1 MARPKKQ
8 TQELSEDKVKEL
20 KMLVAN
26 FEMLE
31 NTKEET
37 KLRGNDEQYKRISIS
52 QEEVIEK
59 IKLIDPAKAKSLLK
73 KKKDD
78 NTVESILSDNDFGK
92 KVSIDDMLS
101 EINKHT
107 SEDDEDDD
115 DVYSDEIDTY
125 NRKVEV
131 NNIDR
136 NVAYDVIPLPSK
148 GECYKEKI
156 ERIPVGYL
164 TAYDENFITSPNL
177 YQDGLVID
185 FLLKHKVL
193 NQDINVD
200 ELCSGDIDAITLFLR
215 ATSYG
220 VEFPISVKDPE
231 TRETIETV
239 VDLTTF
245 KPKEFNLKGDRDGYF
260 DFTLPVSKDV
270 VKFKFLT
277 RKDEKTLK
285 LLSKLESNGVKAQT
299 VKKNIDTLTQAIKS
313 DSLLSGKDK
322 QQALKNLQE
331 LDVWVKK
338 LQEDKGIAFN
348 RTITNRMEL
357 CVMAVNGNY
366 DKDYIRKYVRNMPAM
381 DSLRLRQYI
390 VENEPGINF
399 EFEVERPESLGGGSF
414 TTFLEWDDTVFL
426 NFA

>member
-37 KLRGNDEQYKRISIS
+37 KLRGSDEQYKRISLS

-78 NTVESILSDNDFGK
+78 NIVESILSDNDFGK

>member
-78 NTVESILSDNDFGK
+78 NIVESILSDNDFGK

-107 SEDDEDDD
+107 SEDDEDDED
-115 DVYSDEIDTY
+115 TFSDEIDTY